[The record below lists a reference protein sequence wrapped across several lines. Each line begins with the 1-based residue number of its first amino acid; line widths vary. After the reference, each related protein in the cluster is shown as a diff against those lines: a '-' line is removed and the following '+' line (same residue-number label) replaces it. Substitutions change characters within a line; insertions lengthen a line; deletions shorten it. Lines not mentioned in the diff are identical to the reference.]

1 MFIRLD
7 ADKYNTIH
15 FMANF
20 LPRRSLIRL
29 ARLASTIAPKLR
41 NNASPLE
48 KIEHDSHR
56 LLRVVEK
63 RVQEKVKAEKELSEN
78 LEMVVKDQI
87 GRLRLVKEVEPLERT
102 WKEWLAAREA
112 FSQSELLLSDPDP
125 ELRALA
131 ADEQTELLKTLQTL
145 ASDTFP
151 SFLLR
156 TSPTSS
162 YGAIIELKSGVGG
175 SESALFLG
183 DLSRMYT
190 RFAATSKFRCE
201 WVEKNELEGSRGGI
215 KDAILEVKGE
225 GAYDALRWE
234 SGVHR
239 VQRVPATETQGRVH
253 TSTVAVVVL
262 PVVEGDANEN
272 EADDIIDP
280 KDVRTDVM
288 RSRGAGGQ
296 HVNRTESAVR
306 LTHEPTGITVSMQ
319 DSRSQHQNRAKAW
332 LILRARLLDRKIQAD
347 IAARRAV
354 RRDLVR
360 GADRSEKVRT
370 YNFAQD
376 RVTDHRVGVTIKNL
390 ASVLEGDALGDIIR
404 ALQRDHEA
412 SVMEELL
419 DDDVD

>member
-1 MFIRLD
+1 
-7 ADKYNTIH
+7 
-15 FMANF
+15 MANF
-20 LPRRSLIRL
+20 LPHRLIRL
-29 ARLASTIAPKLR
+29 VRLASTVAPKLR

-56 LLRVVEK
+56 LLRVVERK
-63 RVQEKVKAEKELSEN
+63 VQEKARAERELSEN
-78 LEMVVKDQI
+78 PEMTVKDQI
-87 GRLRLVKEVEPLERT
+87 ERLRLVKEVEPLERT
-102 WKEWLAAREA
+102 WKEWLSAREA

-125 ELRALA
+125 ELRILA
-131 ADEQTELLKTLQTL
+131 ADEQTELLKKLQTL

-162 YGAIIELKSGVGG
+162 YGAIIEIKSGVGG

-190 RFAATSKFRCE
+190 RFAAANKFRCE
-201 WVEKNELEGSRGGI
+201 WVEKNELEGSRSGI
-215 KDAILEVKGE
+215 KDAILEVRGE

-262 PVVEGDANEN
+262 PVIEGDANEN
-272 EADDIIDP
+272 EADDIVDP

-306 LTHEPTGITVSMQ
+306 LTHEPTGVTVSMQ
-319 DSRSQHQNRAKAW
+319 DSRSQHQAY
-332 LILRARLLDRKIQAD
+332 RKIQTD
-347 IAARRAV
+347 VAARRAV
-354 RRDLVR
+354 RRDLVK
-360 GADRSEKVRT
+360 GADRSEKVST
-370 YNFAQD
+370 CTLAGFKLLDTVTQD

-390 ASVLEGDALGDIIR
+390 ASVLEGDALEDIIR

-412 SVMEELL
+412 TMMEELL
-419 DDDVD
+419 EDDVD